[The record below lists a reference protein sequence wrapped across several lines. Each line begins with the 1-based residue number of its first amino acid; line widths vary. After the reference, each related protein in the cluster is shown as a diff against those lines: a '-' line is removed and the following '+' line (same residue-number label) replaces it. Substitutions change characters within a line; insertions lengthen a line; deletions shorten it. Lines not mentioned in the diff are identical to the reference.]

1 MKRLLVR
8 LALAI
13 SRYKMVGTT
22 SERVGVF
29 VGAPHT
35 SNWDFVVA
43 VMVMWHNGLPLRVL
57 VKDDLFKGPLAWILR
72 AFGGIAID
80 RNNAV
85 GIVDGLVAEA
95 ADAHK
100 PFVLVVAAEGTRK
113 QGTYW
118 KSGFYRIAEQASLPI
133 ILGFVDHDTRTMG
146 VGPTL
151 RPTGDVRADMDVVR
165 AFYADKGGI
174 KPALRTVPRLR
185 EEGERPVA

>member
-1 MKRLLVR
+1 MADGGLDPTPAADGRDDRPGGAAGLVRPQVLEGQSQGCRRRQEGPDPARGGAEARMITATLIGVKRLLVR

-57 VKDDLFKGPLAWILR
+57 VKDDLFKGPLAWVLR

-80 RNNAV
+80 RHNA
-85 GIVDGLVAEA
+85 
-95 ADAHK
+95 
-100 PFVLVVAAEGTRK
+100 
-113 QGTYW
+113 
-118 KSGFYRIAEQASLPI
+118 
-133 ILGFVDHDTRTMG
+133 
-146 VGPTL
+146 
-151 RPTGDVRADMDVVR
+151 
-165 AFYADKGGI
+165 
-174 KPALRTVPRLR
+174 
-185 EEGERPVA
+185 